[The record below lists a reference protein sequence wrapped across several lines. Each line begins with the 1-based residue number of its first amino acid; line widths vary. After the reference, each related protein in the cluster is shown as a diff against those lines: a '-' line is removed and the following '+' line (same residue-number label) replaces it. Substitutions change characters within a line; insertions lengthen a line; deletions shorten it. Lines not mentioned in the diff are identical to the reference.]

1 MKLVVVNGPM
11 QNWEFML
18 EGVEMTLGR
27 RSDNDIVLPLDR
39 RISRRHARL
48 FQRGGYW
55 YIEDL
60 GSANGTFVN
69 DRRVHQPVQL
79 RPGDRI
85 RVGRTWLRAVPSPVS
100 AAELEAARKVSLVEG
115 EVSEDEN
122 IVLQMRTGA
131 AETEAL
137 DAQTLQ
143 RRLVILTQVAEALGS
158 TLELDELLGH
168 ILDYILEVVP
178 ADRGIILLRDAEGN
192 LTPKVVRQRRPTD
205 EEKVTVSRHLVERA
219 LQDQATIL
227 TEDAQTDQR
236 FRDASSI
243 HDLRIR
249 SAICAP
255 LIHRGEPLG
264 VVYLDTTSDTEV
276 FGHDAVELL
285 NTIAPQAA
293 AAIANARLYTELRKA
308 YEELQQAQQQMLQ
321 TEKLSTIGML
331 AASIAHD
338 MGNIV
343 SPMTWLAQRLAR
355 DGTLDERGR
364 EILVRQVQRLNTLL
378 RRLMSFTRAQEPVKE
393 PTDVNEVVD
402 NVVELVATEA
412 RHRRVE
418 LTTDKADN
426 LPDVIADPDLLEQ
439 ALLNLVINAI
449 EACNEGDSVTISTEL
464 DGDEVVITVRD
475 TGPGI
480 PPEQQEHLFEPF
492 FTTKP
497 QGTGLGLF
505 SARRIVHEEL
515 GGTIELDSRV
525 GEGTAVSIRLPV
537 PGAQPEA
544 PSDTDEPDSEDVL
557 SQWDQI

>member
-1 MKLVVVNGPM
+1 MKLVVLNGEM
-11 QNWEFML
+11 QGWEFML
-18 EGVEMTLGR
+18 EGTEMTLGR

-69 DRRVHQPVQL
+69 DRRVHQPVEL
-79 RPGDRI
+79 RPGDRV
-85 RVGRTWLRAVPSPVS
+85 RVGRTWLRVVPSPVS
-100 AAELEAARKVSLVEG
+100 AAELEAARRVSLVEG
-115 EVSEDEN
+115 GADQEEN
-122 IVLQMRTGA
+122 IVLQMQTGA
-131 AETEAL
+131 AAAELLDVETL
-137 DAQTLQ
+137 
-143 RRLVILTQVAEALGS
+143 RKRLETLTQVAEALGS

-168 ILDYILEVVP
+168 ILDYVLDIVP

-192 LTPKVVRQRRPTD
+192 IVPKVVRQRQAGE
-205 EEKVTVSRHLVERA
+205 EEKVSVSRHLVERA
-219 LQDQATIL
+219 LEDQATIL

-264 VVYLDTTSDTEV
+264 VIYLDTTSDSAV
-276 FGHDAVELL
+276 FGHDDVELL

-321 TEKLSTIGML
+321 AEKLSTIGML
-331 AASIAHD
+331 SASIAHD

-343 SPMTWLAQRLAR
+343 AAMSWLAQRLAR
-355 DGTLDERGR
+355 DGTLDEKGR
-364 EILVRQVQRLNTLL
+364 EMLLRQMQRLNTLL
-378 RRLMSFTRAQEPVKE
+378 RRIMSFARSGPVEKQ
-393 PTDVNEVVD
+393 PTDVNEVVRS
-402 NVVELVATEA
+402 VVELVTTEA
-412 RHRRVE
+412 RHRRIE
-418 LTTDKADN
+418 LTQETTEG
-426 LPDVIADPDLLEQ
+426 LPQVMAHPELLEQ
-439 ALLNLVINAI
+439 ALLNLVVNAI
-449 EACNEGDSVTISTEL
+449 EACQAGDTVTVSTEL

-480 PPEQQEHLFEPF
+480 PPEQQRNLFEPF

-505 SARRIVHEEL
+505 SARRIVHEQL

-525 GEGTAVSIRLPV
+525 GVGTVVSIRLPI
-537 PGAQPEA
+537 PGAQDQPT
-544 PSDTDEPDSEDVL
+544 PDTSEGEPLEDTL
-557 SQWDQI
+557 